1 MTGCVSGYS
10 ERGGHIIFGRE
21 NEYAESKSGI
31 YHDMERPV
39 QCPGDPG
46 PTSGTP
52 GGRECD

>member
-46 PTSGTP
+46 PTSL
-52 GGRECD
+52 GR